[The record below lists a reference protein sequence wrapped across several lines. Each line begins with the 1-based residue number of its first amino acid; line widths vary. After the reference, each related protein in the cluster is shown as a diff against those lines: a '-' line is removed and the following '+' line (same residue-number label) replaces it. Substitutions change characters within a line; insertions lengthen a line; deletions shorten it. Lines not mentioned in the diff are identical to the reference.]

1 MKLCSEYMETNLKNN
16 NKFIQISG
24 DYKFAHIH
32 LFLNIGANSDPYN
45 KKGLS
50 HLCEHI
56 FIESI
61 IEAYSNKII
70 DKNFN
75 CMGYTDYDY
84 TVFKFIVSNTNEHVT
99 CLLKMLCEYIN
110 GFSVNLRYIE
120 KCKPEVIKEFTDRKE
135 EVRRSLKINS
145 FLTENKIDYV
155 PMGRIDDIYKLSIE
169 DIEVYYRQYASNANL
184 AIFCNPSIRK
194 LGCNNLTIEHSQ
206 LNNKKIN
213 ENIEYKNIT
222 NNKILNV
229 DSQYRQQFKVYFK
242 YTNKVFSEKEN
253 AAIYIL
259 EIIMNYKICS
269 LLDIS
274 MEEFSPIYFKRK
286 VIDNDYVFF
295 ILCINKYK
303 EKKESNIKKFVDNIL
318 DISISNTDVEQAK
331 HVFYELIDRIEDV
344 DEGYTH
350 NNIFHYLTNNEL
362 LATTKEQINTLH
374 NIVKSTSLKEICKM
388 KEKIY
393 NDNYKI
399 ITNNSNNQK
408 NK

>member
-1 MKLCSEYMETNLKNN
+1 MKLCSEYMETNLKNDK
-16 NKFIQISG
+16 KFIQISG
-24 DYKFAHIH
+24 NYNFAHIH

-45 KKGLS
+45 KKGIC

-70 DKNFN
+70 DKNFY
-75 CMGYTDYDY
+75 CIGYTDYDY

-99 CLLKMLCEYIN
+99 FLLSILHEYIN
-110 GFSVNLRYIE
+110 SFSVKLRYIE
-120 KCKPEVIKEFTDRKE
+120 KCKSEVIKEFTDRKE
-135 EVRRSLKINS
+135 DIRRSFKINS

-169 DIEVYYRQYASNANL
+169 DVEVYYRQYASNANL
-184 AIFCNPSIRK
+184 VVFCNPSIRK
-194 LGCNNLTIEHSQ
+194 FSCNNLAIGCSQ

-222 NNKILNV
+222 NNKILNI
-229 DSQYRQQFKVYFK
+229 DSRYRQQLKVYFK
-242 YTNKVFSEKEN
+242 YTNRVFNEKEN

-259 EIIMNYKICS
+259 EIIMNYKICT
-269 LLDIS
+269 LLDINI
-274 MEEFSPIYFKRK
+274 EEFSPISFKRK
-286 VIDNDYVFF
+286 IIDNDYVFF
-295 ILCINKYK
+295 ILCINKYE
-303 EKKESNIKKFVDNIL
+303 EKKESNIIKFVDNIL
-318 DISISNTDVEQAK
+318 EISISNIDVEQAK
-331 HVFYELIDRIEDV
+331 NVFYELINQIDYV

-362 LATTKEQINTLH
+362 LAVTKEQVNTLR
-374 NIVKSTSLKEICKM
+374 NMVKCISLEEICKI

-393 NDNYKI
+393 NDNYKV
-399 ITNNSNNQK
+399 ITNNLDNSKIQ
-408 NK
+408 